1 MNDFRIAAIPL
12 QGVILAK
19 QKISEN
25 KEQPQQFDGF
35 GFAIDDW

>member
-1 MNDFRIAAIPL
+1 MNDFRIAEIPL

-25 KEQPQQFDGF
+25 KKQPQQIDGF